1 MVVVCEDFRDGGVAP
16 TNTQCALVFC
26 LCGSPALGAMGG
38 GLQGLSRRWRRSY
51 KKCLGM
57 RTAEEPSPMR
67 WAPTKKPV
75 TQKVREKLTEGVSS
89 LSSLL
94 QQR

>member
-1 MVVVCEDFRDGGVAP
+1 MVVSLR
-16 TNTQCALVFC
+16 
-26 LCGSPALGAMGG
+26 
-38 GLQGLSRRWRRSY
+38 GLSRRGRRSY

-67 WAPTKKPV
+67 WAPTKKPIS
-75 TQKVREKLTEGVSS
+75 QRVREKLTEGVSS

-94 QQR
+94 QQRQLSTQRRLEFLLNVIGYQFLVLP